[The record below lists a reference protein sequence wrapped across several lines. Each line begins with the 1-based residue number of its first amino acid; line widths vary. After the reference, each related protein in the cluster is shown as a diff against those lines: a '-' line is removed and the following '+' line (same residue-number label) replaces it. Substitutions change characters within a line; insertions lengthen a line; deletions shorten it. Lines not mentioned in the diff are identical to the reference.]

1 MPPHQGRAATP
12 EPRGEVT
19 DNGHDRALH
28 APGSS
33 LVHLGTGLEG
43 AENRASDPAK
53 HLSLL
58 SLQGGLE
65 PGLQGC

>member
-1 MPPHQGRAATP
+1 MPPHQGRAGTL
-12 EPRGEVT
+12 EPYGKVT
-19 DNGHDRALH
+19 EAQPSWAQH

-43 AENRASDPAK
+43 AENRASDSAK
-53 HLSLL
+53 HLSPL